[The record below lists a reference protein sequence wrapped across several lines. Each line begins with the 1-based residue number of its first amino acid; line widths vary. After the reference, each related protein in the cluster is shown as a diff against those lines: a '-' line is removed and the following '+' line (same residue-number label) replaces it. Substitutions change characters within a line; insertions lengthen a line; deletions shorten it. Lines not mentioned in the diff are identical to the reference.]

1 MSSIAFFDFDG
12 TITRK
17 DTLFEIVRFQKGSL
31 GLYTGLAGLS
41 PALVLFKLGLLSSH
55 TAKQLAIRRF
65 FRHTPIDT
73 FRTQCEKFC
82 QQQLPALIR
91 PTALAAIR
99 QHLALG
105 HQVVVVTASAEDW
118 VAPWCRS
125 LGIDYIGTR
134 LEVVDQQLSGNLL
147 GTNCNQEEKVVRIK
161 ERYQLADYQEIYA
174 YGDTQGDQAMLG
186 IATHPFFRK
195 FH

>member
-17 DTLFEIVRFQKGSL
+17 DTLFEIVRFQKGAL
-31 GLYTGLAGLS
+31 GLYTGLACLS

-55 TAKQLAIRRF
+55 TAKRLAIRRF

-73 FRTQCEKFC
+73 FGTRCEKFC

-91 PTALAAIR
+91 PAALAAI
-99 QHLALG
+99 QEHLALG

-125 LGIDYIGTR
+125 LGIDCIGTR

-147 GTNCNQEEKVVRIK
+147 GANCNQEEKVVRIK
-161 ERYQLADYQEIYA
+161 EQYKLTDYQEIYA
-174 YGDTQGDQAMLG
+174 YGDTQGDQAMLR